1 MAQREEAGDGEEL
14 LMNWNARIDG
24 YCERMSDAFWAEPIN
39 AITNAAFIIAAIL
52 ALGYARRQ
60 GRLDTATW
68 FLLATLT
75 AIGIGSFLFH
85 TYATRWAALADVAP
99 IGVFILGYFAIAMHR
114 FVGLTLRGSAIAT
127 GILIFALPAVSTV
140 LQPIL
145 RPSIGGSVS
154 YIPAL
159 LMLICVGAWLMRAG
173 HAAGINLIAAAG
185 IFTASLTFRTLDI
198 PVCNGFPLGTHFAWH
213 ILNGTLLGF
222 LIVTLTRHGF
232 GPGALALRRASA

>member
-1 MAQREEAGDGEEL
+1 MD
-14 LMNWNARIDG
+14 WNARINN

-60 GRLDTATW
+60 GRLDGATV

-75 AIGIGSFLFH
+75 AIGVGSFLFH
-85 TYATRWAALADVAP
+85 TFATSWAALADVAP
-99 IGVFILGYFAIAMHR
+99 IGVFILGYFAIAMRR
-114 FVGLTLRGSAIAT
+114 FVGLTIAGSAIAT
-127 GILIFALPAVSTV
+127 ALLVVALPAVSSV
-140 LQPIL
+140 LQPVL
-145 RPSIGGSVS
+145 RPVIGGSVS

-159 LMLICVGAWLMRAG
+159 LMLVGVGVWLMRAG
-173 HAAGINLIAAAG
+173 HAAGVNLLAAAG
-185 IFTASLTFRTLDI
+185 IFTASLAFRTLDM
-198 PVCNGFPLGTHFAWH
+198 PVCDGFPLGTHFAWH

-232 GPGALALRRASA
+232 GPGALALRRGAA